1 MTAPSAPL
9 APLAISTTG
18 VHHLSLRVTD
28 LARAR
33 VFYVDRLGF
42 PVLLEKPGVLLIAAG
57 GTAIGLRG
65 PAPETDPMD
74 SFSPFRVGLDHLALA
89 CGSEEEL
96 QHVAEGL
103 TAVGIE
109 HTGVKRDPVLGN
121 LYLAFRDPD
130 GIKWEYYMA
139 A

>member
-1 MTAPSAPL
+1 MTAPSVAL
-9 APLAISTTG
+9 APLAIRSTG
-18 VHHLSLRVTD
+18 VHHLSLLVTD

-74 SFSPFRVGLDHLALA
+74 SFSPFRVGLDHVALA

-103 TAVGIE
+103 TAVGFE
-109 HTGVKRDPVLGN
+109 HTGVMLVPVLGH
-121 LYLAFRDPD
+121 LYLAFSDPV
-130 GIKWEYYMA
+130 GIKIE
-139 A
+139 

>member
-1 MTAPSAPL
+1 MTALSVSPAPL
-9 APLAISTTG
+9 ALHTTG
-18 VHHLSLRVTD
+18 VHHLALRVTD

-42 PVLLEKPGVLLIAAG
+42 PVLLDKPDLLLIAAG
-57 GTAIGLRG
+57 GTVIGLRG
-65 PAPETDPMD
+65 PVPETDPMD
-74 SFSPFRVGLDHLALA
+74 SFSPFRVGLDHVALA

-96 QHVAEGL
+96 QRVAEGL

-109 HTGVKRDPVLGN
+109 HTGVKRDLVLDT